1 MTRRGTVREFLA
13 DLVDYAL
20 VSVAIT
26 CGAIAAVI
34 VFVGIPAWLVTWAVS
49 Q

>member
-1 MTRRGTVREFLA
+1 MTRRGTVGEFLA

-34 VFVGIPAWLVTWAVS
+34 VFVGIPAWLVAWVVS

>member
-1 MTRRGTVREFLA
+1 MTRRGPAREFLA

-26 CGAIAAVI
+26 CGAIATVI
-34 VFVGIPAWLVTWAVS
+34 VFVGIPAWLLTWVVS